1 MIEVRL
7 SVNDLAR
14 TRVIST
20 LGMAFEAH
28 FAWDRLSGG
37 SRGDGLGPWRR
48 ATRSRMR
55 RAAGGNPFPEPV
67 RSLGRTLTVPE
78 PSEPSA
84 FHTLAIEPY
93 WDRILG
99 CLKAERDACGRG
111 MLAGGMD
118 YVLNSRHPDLSW
130 ESPILRIRTNG
141 QPSREVDLGGLG
153 MTLAPSLFA
162 PRPLLIDAEY
172 GWEGIPVLVYNV
184 EPGPE
189 EADALWYG
197 EDGEPALR
205 ALLGRTRADILD
217 SLREA
222 RSTGEVAGRLNISSP
237 SASKHLTILRRA
249 GFITTRRRR
258 NSALHSL
265 TPLGEAILG

>member
-7 SVNDLAR
+7 GVDDLAR

-28 FAWDRLSGG
+28 FAWERLSGG
-37 SRGDGLGPWRR
+37 GRGDGLGPWRR

-67 RSLGRTLTVPE
+67 RSLLRTLTVPE
-78 PSEPSA
+78 PTEPGL
-84 FHTLAIEPY
+84 FHTVAVAPY
-93 WDRILG
+93 WGRILAS
-99 CLKAERDACGRG
+99 LKAERDSCGRG
-111 MLAGGMD
+111 VLAGGMD

-130 ESPILRIRTNG
+130 ESPVLRIRNG
-141 QPSREVDLGGLG
+141 QPSREVDLSGLG
-153 MTLAPSLFA
+153 MTLAPSLFV
-162 PRPLLIDAEY
+162 PQPLLIDAEY
-172 GWEGIPVLVYNV
+172 GWEGLPVLVYNID
-184 EPGPE
+184 PGPE

-197 EDGEPALR
+197 DEGEPVLR

-222 RSTGEVAGRLNISSP
+222 HSTGEVADRLGISSP
-237 SASKHLTILRRA
+237 SASKHLTVLRRA
-249 GFITTRRRR
+249 GFIATRRRQ
-258 NSALHSL
+258 NSTLHTL